1 MVRLASLP
9 SRERLLVYAGAGE
22 NRAMSD
28 NSPSLTR
35 RSILA
40 GTTAAAA
47 SLAAPA
53 LAQSGPRTFVLVH
66 GAWHGGWCWR
76 RVADRLERRGHKVY
90 APSLTGLG
98 DRAHLIRTR
107 PTVTTHIDDIAN
119 IIRFEDLERVIL
131 VGHSYGGIIISGV
144 AEKVQP
150 QLASLVFLDAFV
162 PESGATIMSMS
173 RQGLRDNVNAAIKR
187 GDLGIPPAAAAYFN
201 VNEKDRAFVDRKCT
215 PQPIGT
221 YGDPLKL
228 TGARERVGKKT
239 YIRAKGFN
247 SAGFDAIAARLRS
260 DPAWNVHD
268 MPCGHDAMI
277 DMPDRLTEL
286 LIAAA

>member
-1 MVRLASLP
+1 MPGTRKH
-9 SRERLLVYAGAGE
+9 
-22 NRAMSD
+22 
-28 NSPSLTR
+28 LTR
-35 RSILA
+35 RLVLA
-40 GTTAAAA
+40 GAATATT
-47 SLAAPA
+47 LGAAPA
-53 LAQSGPRTFVLVH
+53 IAQNQPRNFVLVH

-98 DRAHLIRTR
+98 DRSHLIGTR

-119 IIRFEDLERVIL
+119 IIRFEDLQRVVL
-131 VGHSYGGIIISGV
+131 VGHSYGGIVISGV

-150 QLASLVFLDAFV
+150 QIASIVFLDAFV
-162 PESGATIMSMS
+162 PANGATIMSMS

-187 GDLGIPPAAAAYFN
+187 GALGIPPAKAAYFN
-201 VNEKDRAFVDRKCT
+201 VNESDRAFVDRKCT

-221 YGDPLKL
+221 YGDPVKL
-228 TGARERVGKKT
+228 AGARENIAKKT

-247 SAGFDAIAARLRS
+247 STGFDAIAARLRT
-260 DPAWNVHD
+260 DPAWTVHD

-286 LIAAA
+286 LLAAA